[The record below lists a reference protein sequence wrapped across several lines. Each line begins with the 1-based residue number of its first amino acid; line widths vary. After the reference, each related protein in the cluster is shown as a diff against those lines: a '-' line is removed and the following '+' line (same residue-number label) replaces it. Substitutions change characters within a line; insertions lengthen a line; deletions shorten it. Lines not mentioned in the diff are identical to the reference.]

1 MVSLTCA
8 RILWAISCLMQLKPK
23 TLVPKGGLEPPHP
36 CEYMD
41 LNHARLPIPPLRHGA
56 IRPANRQPE
65 HAYREL
71 LVLQTE
77 ALLSIRPPHGGTSPR
92 RRLGVGWKRANTV
105 SQRARLLGKKGVYLL
120 RKVTISHMTEQN
132 NPLSQAPSND
142 QIIPEDLSVEM
153 RRIAH
158 DLSNAL
164 EIIIQTSYLLNTVEL
179 KGPASDWL
187 RMLDDGVQKAMALNL
202 ELRTYIKEHTSS

>member
-1 MVSLTCA
+1 
-8 RILWAISCLMQLKPK
+8 
-23 TLVPKGGLEPPHP
+23 
-36 CEYMD
+36 
-41 LNHARLPIPPLRHGA
+41 
-56 IRPANRQPE
+56 
-65 HAYREL
+65 
-71 LVLQTE
+71 
-77 ALLSIRPPHGGTSPR
+77 
-92 RRLGVGWKRANTV
+92 
-105 SQRARLLGKKGVYLL
+105 
-120 RKVTISHMTEQN
+120 MTEQN
-132 NPLSQAPSND
+132 NHFSQVPSND
-142 QIIPEDLSVEM
+142 EIIPEDLSVEM